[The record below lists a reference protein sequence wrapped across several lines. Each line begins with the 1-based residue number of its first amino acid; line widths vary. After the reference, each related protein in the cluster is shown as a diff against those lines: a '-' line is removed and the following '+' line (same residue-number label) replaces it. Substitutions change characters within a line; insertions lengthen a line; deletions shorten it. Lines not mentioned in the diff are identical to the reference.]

1 MNNRKV
7 IIQNEIAWDK
17 RVNDGMCWT
26 VPVTSEDIEKA
37 RNGVFGIKLTAIK
50 NVPRDWL
57 PQKMKG
63 LKFFVLLVVEVSKHQ
78 FWQLLEQM

>member
-50 NVPRDWL
+50 KRS
-57 PQKMKG
+57 KG
-63 LKFFVLLVVEVSKHQ
+63 MVLTKNGGT
-78 FWQLLEQM
+78 